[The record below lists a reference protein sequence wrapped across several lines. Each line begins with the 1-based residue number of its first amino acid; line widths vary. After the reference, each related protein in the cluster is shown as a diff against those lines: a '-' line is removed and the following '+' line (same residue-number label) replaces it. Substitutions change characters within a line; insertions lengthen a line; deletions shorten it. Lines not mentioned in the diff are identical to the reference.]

1 MIFWAESL
9 PLRIVLLSIKINQH
23 DFLTLNLKTKVAR
36 FARVYYFEL
45 FWGVNNLLCLVLQC
59 YF

>member
-9 PLRIVLLSIKINQH
+9 PLRNVLLSIKINQL
-23 DFLTLNLKTKVAR
+23 DFLALNLKIKVAR

-45 FWGVNNLLCLVLQC
+45 FLG
-59 YF
+59 